1 MPIVSAFCKKGG
13 VGKTTFLGYLAHYY
27 ATQGK
32 TVLVISADDQNSIFK
47 IFGVDNFVT
56 DRDDDFFEYLLLND
70 KEGRKEPKDVTFEGR
85 INMYLMKTLNT
96 DSLSL
101 DLTLRRPQEKKLRSL
116 IESFNQIF
124 DYVFIDFPPSSSR
137 LSEILLDISQSI
149 LIVVGLDALGLQG
162 FSNTI
167 QYFVDTDI
175 NLDKIKYIVP
185 IGYIKGRRTPMKY
198 LKELKDQA
206 KILTPKAEITA
217 PVKEK
222 AIIKNIQSD
231 GLSVFDDSA
240 IVKDKL
246 EKFHLKNF
254 EEIKKDLISIYKNIK
269 LD

>member
-56 DRDDDFFEYLLLND
+56 DRDDDFFEHLLVGEKQPQD
-70 KEGRKEPKDVTFEGR
+70 ITFEAR

-96 DSLSL
+96 DRLSL
-101 DLTLRRPQEKKLRSL
+101 NLTLKRSEEKHLRAI
-116 IESFNQIF
+116 IEGFTKFF
-124 DYVFIDFPPSSSR
+124 DYIFVDFPPSSSR
-137 LSEILLDISQSI
+137 LSEILLDISDSI
-149 LIVVGLDALGLQG
+149 LIVVGLDTLGLQG

-175 NLDKIKYIVP
+175 DLAKIKYIVP
-185 IGYIKGRRTPMKY
+185 VGYIKGRRAPMKC
-198 LKELKDQA
+198 LKELKEQA
-206 KILTPKAEITA
+206 KNLAPHAEITV
-217 PVKEK
+217 PIKEK
-222 AIIKNIQSD
+222 AEIKNIQSE
-231 GLSVFDDSA
+231 GISIFDNQPM
-240 IVKDKL
+240 KDR
-246 EKFHLKNF
+246 FHQKNF
-254 EEIKKDLISIYKNIK
+254 DEIKKDLISMFKDIN